1 MQFLGGVRV
10 IGMIYYHSLKK
21 VVNLFCLQVRISGFV
36 MVTSEAGIYT
46 SSFHSAETDI
56 QVSWANLDTNM

>member
-1 MQFLGGVRV
+1 
-10 IGMIYYHSLKK
+10 MIYYHSLKK